1 LVTNLF
7 QSSLYKY
14 EKNILFFQ
22 CGIWNPLIYILYI
35 HKKKSYVFLMWDKKL
50 FWFKYSRLE
59 E

>member
-35 HKKKSYVFLMWDKKL
+35 HKKKSYVFLMWDKNC
-50 FWFKYSRLE
+50 FWFKYSKLE